1 MDDGDKLQPRLD
13 SVALEHAVL
22 CADCEVISNSGG
34 ETCEICGSRSLL
46 SLGRV
51 LGGGLGSDRAK
62 LVEVTPESLRD
73 GFTVLVNAG
82 ANMSLQPWRRRRN
95 GSREQTGTSLL
106 P

>member
-13 SVALEHAVL
+13 SVALESAVL
-22 CADCEVISNSGG
+22 CADCEIISNSGG

-51 LGGGLGSDRAK
+51 LGGGLGSDRAR
-62 LVEVTPESLRD
+62 LVDAPEQLRD

-82 ANMSLQPWRRRRN
+82 ATTSLQRWRRRKN
-95 GSREQTGTSLL
+95 AVHGHTGTSLL